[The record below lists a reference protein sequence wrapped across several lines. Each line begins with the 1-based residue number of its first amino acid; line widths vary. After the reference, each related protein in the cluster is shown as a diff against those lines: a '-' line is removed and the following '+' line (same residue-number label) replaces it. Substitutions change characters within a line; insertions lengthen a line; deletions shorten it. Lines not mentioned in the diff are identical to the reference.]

1 MADTKQIGEVRN
13 SMGNGEARELICTTN
28 GHELRGE
35 CWWGQWCR
43 AEGNKGGGEWDNFNS
58 ITNKT
63 YFKKKL
69 IIPLKSSLS
78 HYYRLRLYSKKIV
91 NGTRETEMFAVIVQ
105 ARNDI

>member
-1 MADTKQIGEVRN
+1 MDMN
-13 SMGNGEARELICTTN
+13 F
-28 GHELRGE
+28 
-35 CWWGQWCR
+35 
-43 AEGNKGGGEWDNFNS
+43 GGGVLVGVEYRVVVDKRQKKWDNFNS
-58 ITNKT
+58 IINKT

-91 NGTRETEMFAVIVQ
+91 NGTRETEMFAIIVQ